1 MVEQQERRSV
11 AERREQLIDAAINV
25 LAREGMDAAT
35 TRRITDEAGLAL
47 GAFHYAFRN
56 KDDLLQAV
64 IERISHGIERT
75 LQNTIVE
82 PDQSLEEFGTQVAR
96 TYWDFIE
103 QSSDLQLARY
113 ELTIHALRNDNL
125 RSLAQQ
131 QVDRLSEAVELAL
144 SDHPDLHDTEHRREV
159 AAYLVAIL
167 DGLMLHR
174 IIEGD
179 LDAAQQRVSLFL
191 ASFPQIAEA
200 LRRGVNGLAH
210 SA

>member
-82 PDQSLEEFGTQVAR
+82 PEDRKSTRLN
-96 TYWDFIE
+96 
-103 QSSDLQLARY
+103 SS
-113 ELTIHALRNDNL
+113 H
-125 RSLAQQ
+125 
-131 QVDRLSEAVELAL
+131 
-144 SDHPDLHDTEHRREV
+144 
-159 AAYLVAIL
+159 VAISY
-167 DGLMLHR
+167 
-174 IIEGD
+174 
-179 LDAAQQRVSLFL
+179 AV
-191 ASFPQIAEA
+191 
-200 LRRGVNGLAH
+200 
-210 SA
+210 